1 MKLDLSGPSRMPPG
15 SLDPASLAQRRAL
28 VELLHAAGHL
38 HSPRVAAALAAVPRE
53 LFVPGLDLQEVY
65 RPAEAIVTK
74 RVDGVGVSSAS
85 APNVVALMLEQLD
98 PRPGQRVLEI
108 GAGTGYNAALL
119 ACLVGP
125 SGHVA
130 TLDIDEDLVAA
141 AKQHLHAAGFD
152 RVEVLTQDG
161 ALGHPAAGS
170 VFDRIML
177 TVASR
182 DIAPAWREQLACP
195 GGRLVLPLA
204 IRGLQ
209 RSTAFEPAD
218 GHLVS
223 TSLQACHF
231 IPLRG
236 LLAASTLRVPLGP
249 DGALS
254 IALPDEAAPLPVEAF
269 QTFFSQAK
277 YIWPSGVSASLDEVR
292 DGLHLWLVAHDP
304 SVYSVW
310 AEPGVRLIPDLF
322 GIAERVRASLCA
334 VDAQGVA
341 LLGWAGEGR
350 HAGELCVTAPLAGG
364 AVAAHLVEL
373 LRAWAMAGRPRDSQV
388 QIRAYACDDAEAPS
402 AAADEVVIPQ
412 RWTRFVLRWVA
423 RPS

>member
-1 MKLDLSGPSRMPPG
+1 MQPAPA
-15 SLDPASLAQRRAL
+15 DPASLAQRRAL

-53 LFVPGLDLQEVY
+53 LFVPGLELQEVY
-65 RPAEAIVTK
+65 RPGEAIVTK

-98 PRPGQRVLEI
+98 PLPGQRVLEI

-119 ACLVGP
+119 AHLVGP
-125 SGHVA
+125 SGYVA

-152 RVEVLTQDG
+152 QVEVLTQDG
-161 ALGHPAAGS
+161 ALGHPAAHS
-170 VFDRIML
+170 VFDRIIL

-182 DIAPAWREQLACP
+182 DIAPAWREQLARP

-209 RSTAFEPAD
+209 RSVAFEPED

-236 LLAASTLRVPLGP
+236 LLAASSLRVPLGP

-254 IALPDEAAPLPVEAF
+254 IALPDEASPPPADAF
-269 QTFFSQAK
+269 AAFFGQPK
-277 YIWPSGVSASLDEVR
+277 YVWPTGVSAGLDEVR

-304 SVYSVW
+304 GVYSVW

-322 GIAERVRASLCA
+322 GVADRVRASLCA

-341 LLGWAGEGR
+341 MLGWAGDGR
-350 HAGELCVTAPLAGG
+350 HTGELSVTAPLAGE
-364 AVAAHLVEL
+364 AVAQHLVEL
-373 LRAWAMAGRPRDSQV
+373 LRAWAAAGRPRDSQV
-388 QIRAYACDDAEAPS
+388 QIRAYACGDPAAPP
-402 AAADEVVIPQ
+402 AAADEVTIAE
-412 RWTRFVLRWVA
+412 RWTRFVLRWRA
-423 RPS
+423 G